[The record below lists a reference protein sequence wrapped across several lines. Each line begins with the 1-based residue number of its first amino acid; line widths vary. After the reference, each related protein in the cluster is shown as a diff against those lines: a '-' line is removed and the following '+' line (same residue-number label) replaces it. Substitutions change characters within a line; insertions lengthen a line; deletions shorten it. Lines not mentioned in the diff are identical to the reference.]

1 MSHQETRKGRGTKV
15 ALSLL
20 VLLLIGAV
28 AGFGTWAA
36 FSDTATNT
44 GNNFVA
50 GSVDIDDNDTGTA
63 LYNSTTN
70 AKPGDRDDGCIVV
83 TYNGSLDSTVRL
95 FSADTL
101 NNNNLKD
108 YLTLTI
114 TSGTGA
120 ATPTDCSAF
129 VTTQTTGNIYN
140 GTLANFMATKN
151 SFTNGVA
158 LDAGG
163 NAVWSTGESVT
174 YKFEVTL
181 QDNNLANA
189 GNVADSGTGYQTGVH
204 SFTWEA
210 RNN

>member
-1 MSHQETRKGRGTKV
+1 MSEEGPRKGRGAKV
-15 ALSLL
+15 ALTLL

-36 FSDTATNT
+36 FSDTAVNS

-95 FSADTL
+95 FSTDTL

-129 VTTQTTGNIYN
+129 STTQTTGNIYN
-140 GTLANFMATKN
+140 GTLANFMANKN
-151 SFTNGVA
+151 SFPNGIP

-189 GNVADSGTGYQTGVH
+189 GNVADSGTGYSTGVH

>member
-1 MSHQETRKGRGTKV
+1 V
-15 ALSLL
+15 
-20 VLLLIGAV
+20 
-28 AGFGTWAA
+28 
-36 FSDTATNT
+36 NT

-50 GSVDIDDNDTGTA
+50 GSVDIDDNDTTTA

-70 AKPGDRDDGCIVV
+70 AKPGDKDDGCIVV
-83 TYNGSLDSTVRL
+83 TYAGSLDSTVRL
-95 FSADTL
+95 YSTDTL

-120 ATPTDCSAF
+120 ATPTNCGLFVASAG
-129 VTTQTTGNIYN
+129 TGDVYN

-151 SFTNGVA
+151 SFANGVA
-158 LDAGG
+158 LNAGG
-163 NAVWSTGESVT
+163 NAVWSQGESVT

-181 QDNNLANA
+181 QDDNLANA
-189 GNVADSGTGYQTGVH
+189 GNVADSGTGYSTGVH